1 MASKQVSKNTEG
13 IDQHEQAKRDAAQ
26 WARDLLADGPFVV
39 FDTETTGLS
48 RGHDEIVQIC
58 IVGHDSQVQINQI
71 IKPTIPIG
79 AKAAEIHGITEAKVA
94 DASLF
99 EQFYAAIYELLH
111 EKTVIAYNLDFDLP
125 MLTGVVAKHKLE
137 PIKPTKTGCAMI
149 QFAKFYGGWNDY
161 HQSYRWQK
169 LITAARYFDLD
180 WDGSAHDA
188 AADVKMTIE
197 VIKKMAEYHPSHNES

>member
-1 MASKQVSKNTEG
+1 MANGQVSKKKEG
-13 IDQHEQAKRDAAQ
+13 IDQHEQAKRTAAQ

-48 RGHDEIVQIC
+48 KGHDEIVQIC
-58 IVGHDSQVQINQI
+58 IVDQDGQVQMNQL
-71 IKPTIPIG
+71 IKPVISIG
-79 AKAAEIHGITEAKVA
+79 AKSAEIHGITEAKVS

-99 EQFYAAIYELLH
+99 DHLHTKIRDLLH
-111 EKTVIAYNLDFDLP
+111 GKTVIAYNLDFDLP

-197 VIKKMAEYHPSHNES
+197 VIKKMAEYYPANDES